1 MLGNLPMNR
10 FGGYFGVIPD
20 RKPGTSANMGM
31 LNSSILPAGW
41 IRFYSSLFCC
51 GGG

>member
-10 FGGYFGVIPD
+10 FGGYFGVITGG
-20 RKPGTSANMGM
+20 KPGTSPKMGM
-31 LNSSILPAGW
+31 LNSIILPVGW
-41 IRFYSSLFCC
+41 IRYCISLFCC